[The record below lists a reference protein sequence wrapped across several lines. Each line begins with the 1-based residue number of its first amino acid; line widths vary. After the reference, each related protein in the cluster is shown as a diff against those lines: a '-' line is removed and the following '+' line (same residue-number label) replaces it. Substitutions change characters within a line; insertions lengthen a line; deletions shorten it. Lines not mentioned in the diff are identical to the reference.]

1 MSTELKDSSPSTVS
15 MTMNPHPERIQRLER
30 LRTADRHS
38 LPLILKAEILRE
50 LQRLELVLGMI
61 QTIETERDAIVSAKS
76 KSQQTSAK
84 KIKHL
89 VKLKSIGP
97 EFATVLVGEVFYR
110 TFDNRKQVG
119 ELSLK
124 VGDGGNREGGISW
137 GC

>member
-1 MSTELKDSSPSTVS
+1 M
-15 MTMNPHPERIQRLER
+15 HPERIQRLER

-38 LPLILKAEILRE
+38 LPLHLKAEILRE

-89 VKLKSIGP
+89 VQLKSIGP

-119 ELSLK
+119 SYVGLK
-124 VGDGGNREGGISW
+124 PSPFQSGWKSHLQGIGRTGNS
-137 GC
+137 